1 MSLFMF
7 SKPWSVKD
15 AVELPT
21 LFIQVY
27 TRAVCKHNIPS
38 LQHAWT
44 SCSVR
49 PEHRGWCHG
58 AVEEEECKKVHYE
71 GYLTLLGATCNHVHG
86 DFWFRWWGQAATTIA
101 GSICHLHCMAR
112 WRTGARQTDG
122 CVAQRKGKEQAA
134 SCAGKGQEKQVH
146 WCQFDGPCRKGVGDV
161 GEMRGVWGGEN
172 RWVGGSWW
180 GYGEMR
186 RVLEKV
192 GCGHEEMRRGNWRK
206 LVGLRR
212 KEGGVLRYFASTHT
226 HMSRLR
232 SPNLGSQEP
241 VLCSMRG
248 DRGWRAARCR
258 HFGRGQVG
266 GGVGGHCGG

>member
-1 MSLFMF
+1 M
-7 SKPWSVKD
+7 
-15 AVELPT
+15 
-21 LFIQVY
+21 
-27 TRAVCKHNIPS
+27 
-38 LQHAWT
+38 
-44 SCSVR
+44 
-49 PEHRGWCHG
+49 
-58 AVEEEECKKVHYE
+58 
-71 GYLTLLGATCNHVHG
+71 
-86 DFWFRWWGQAATTIA
+86 
-101 GSICHLHCMAR
+101 
-112 WRTGARQTDG
+112 
-122 CVAQRKGKEQAA
+122 
-134 SCAGKGQEKQVH
+134 
-146 WCQFDGPCRKGVGDV
+146 GDV

-248 DRGWRAARCR
+248 DRG
-258 HFGRGQVG
+258 
-266 GGVGGHCGG
+266 